1 MVMPHHLNPDE
12 GVYVMCKNS
21 FLLTGLALAG
31 VIALPA
37 FGAGAVPD
45 ELFAKAAAGGVV
57 SVIIELNVGVATA
70 GQPSATD
77 GEASEEAGRAA
88 IGQAQQEVLTAL
100 QIPAATAAQQQNA
113 GVKNFVYVPMM
124 ALPADAKMLEVLQN
138 HPRVKSVV
146 LDELSMPYED
156 PAAVA
161 DSSVTPEFDAPLLG
175 SSIPVIGANIAQA
188 AGVRGAGQVVAVLD
202 TGVQKTHPFLSGK
215 VVSEACYSTT
225 NSAYPSFSVC
235 PGGVA
240 ESTASGSGVNCDV
253 TVSGCQHGTHVAGIA
268 AGRGGGST
276 GVTYSGVAP
285 DAQVIAV
292 QVFSRFTSGTYCS
305 SPPCVLSFTSDQIK
319 GLERVYALR
328 NTYKIAAINMSLG
341 GGRNLT
347 YCDSDSRKPIIDL
360 LRGAGIATVIASGND
375 GWTDSVGAPGCIS
388 TAVTV
393 GATDDADNV
402 ASFSNIDDTVDFL
415 APGVNITSSI
425 PIAGGSAYA
434 TWNGT
439 SMATPHVAGAFALF
453 KGLDSLAN
461 VSELESRLAAL
472 SVQVDD
478 NRSSGIQDNMDRIAL
493 AWMGNNRCFPSGKV
507 TNQWGYDSGLPFTY
521 ISLQPD
527 LTYGNNFAYLIR
539 IPNNTSLAGLVNAA
553 TGRAANLGAEPTVSV
568 RGSAPCPTAGTL
580 RYIYSGDYGFMS
592 SNN

>member
-1 MVMPHHLNPDE
+1 
-12 GVYVMCKNS
+12 MCKNS

-124 ALPADAKMLEVLQN
+124 ALPADAQMLEVLQN

-146 LDELSMPYED
+146 LDELSVPYED

-240 ESTASGSGVNCDV
+240 ASTASGSGVNCDV
-253 TVSGCQHGTHVAGIA
+253 NVNGCQHGTHVAGIA

-276 GVTYSGVAP
+276 GVTFSGVAP

-292 QVFSRFTSGTYCS
+292 QVFSRFTSTTYCGS
-305 SPPCVLSFTSDQIK
+305 STPCVLSFTSDQIN

-341 GGRNLT
+341 GGRHFT

-375 GWTDSVGAPGCIS
+375 GFRDSVGAPSCIS

-425 PIAGGSAYA
+425 PISGGSAYA

-478 NRSSGIQDNMDRIAL
+478 NRSSGIQNDMDRIAL

-507 TNQWGYDSGLPFTY
+507 TNQWGYTATTPYTY

>member
-1 MVMPHHLNPDE
+1 
-12 GVYVMCKNS
+12 
-21 FLLTGLALAG
+21 
-31 VIALPA
+31 
-37 FGAGAVPD
+37 VPD

-88 IGQAQQEVLTAL
+88 IAQAQQEVLTAL

-225 NSAYPSFSVC
+225 NGGYPSFSVC

-375 GWTDSVGAPGCIS
+375 GFRDSVGAPSCIS

-425 PIAGGSAYA
+425 PISGGSAYA

>member
-1 MVMPHHLNPDE
+1 
-12 GVYVMCKNS
+12 
-21 FLLTGLALAG
+21 
-31 VIALPA
+31 
-37 FGAGAVPD
+37 
-45 ELFAKAAAGGVV
+45 
-57 SVIIELNVGVATA
+57 
-70 GQPSATD
+70 
-77 GEASEEAGRAA
+77 
-88 IGQAQQEVLTAL
+88 
-100 QIPAATAAQQQNA
+100 
-113 GVKNFVYVPMM
+113 
-124 ALPADAKMLEVLQN
+124 
-138 HPRVKSVV
+138 
-146 LDELSMPYED
+146 LSY
-156 PAAVA
+156 
-161 DSSVTPEFDAPLLG
+161 
-175 SSIPVIGANIAQA
+175 
-188 AGVRGAGQVVAVLD
+188 
-202 TGVQKTHPFLSGK
+202 
-215 VVSEACYSTT
+215 
-225 NSAYPSFSVC
+225 
-235 PGGVA
+235 
-240 ESTASGSGVNCDV
+240 
-253 TVSGCQHGTHVAGIA
+253 
-268 AGRGGGST
+268 
-276 GVTYSGVAP
+276 
-285 DAQVIAV
+285 
-292 QVFSRFTSGTYCS
+292 
-305 SPPCVLSFTSDQIK
+305 TSDQIK

-341 GGRNLT
+341 GGRHFT

-375 GWTDSVGAPGCIS
+375 GFRDSVGAPSCIS

-478 NRSSGIQDNMDRIAL
+478 NRSSGIQNDMDRIAL

-507 TNQWGYDSGLPFTY
+507 TNQWGYDSGSPFTY

>member
-1 MVMPHHLNPDE
+1 
-12 GVYVMCKNS
+12 
-21 FLLTGLALAG
+21 
-31 VIALPA
+31 
-37 FGAGAVPD
+37 
-45 ELFAKAAAGGVV
+45 
-57 SVIIELNVGVATA
+57 
-70 GQPSATD
+70 
-77 GEASEEAGRAA
+77 
-88 IGQAQQEVLTAL
+88 
-100 QIPAATAAQQQNA
+100 
-113 GVKNFVYVPMM
+113 
-124 ALPADAKMLEVLQN
+124 MLEVLQN

-240 ESTASGSGVNCDV
+240 ASTASGSGVNCDV
-253 TVSGCQHGTHVAGIA
+253 NVNGCQHGTHVAGIA

-276 GVTYSGVAP
+276 GVTFSGVAP

-292 QVFSRFTSGTYCS
+292 QVFSRFTSTTYCGS
-305 SPPCVLSFTSDQIK
+305 STPCVLSFTSDQIK

-341 GGRNLT
+341 GGRHFT

-375 GWTDSVGAPGCIS
+375 GFRDSVGAPSCIS

-425 PIAGGSAYA
+425 PVSGGSAYA

-453 KGLDSLAN
+453 KGFDSLAG

-478 NRSSGIQDNMDRIAL
+478 NRSSGIQDDMDRIAL
-493 AWMGNNRCFPSGKV
+493 AWMGNNRCFPTGKV
-507 TNQWGYDSGLPFTY
+507 TNQWGYDSGVPFTY

-553 TGRAANLGAEPTVSV
+553 TGGRAANPGAEPTVSV
-568 RGSAPCPTAGTL
+568 RGSAPCPTSGTL